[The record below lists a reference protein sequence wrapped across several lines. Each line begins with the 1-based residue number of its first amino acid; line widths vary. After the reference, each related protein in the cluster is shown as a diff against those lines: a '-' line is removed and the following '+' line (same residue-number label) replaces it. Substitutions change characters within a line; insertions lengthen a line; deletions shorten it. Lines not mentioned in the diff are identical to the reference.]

1 VVWQFCSH
9 TVQCLLLMEWE
20 VVEARGRGGGGRWR
34 STVVV
39 MHTCER
45 RLKSTMPKVN
55 CGSHPNRC
63 KLLNMGLYSVTVA
76 RIFHFCKS
84 NKIDKI
90 LKILEHIDLPKSQW
104 VLCKH

>member
-1 VVWQFCSH
+1 
-9 TVQCLLLMEWE
+9 MEWE
-20 VVEARGRGGGGRWR
+20 VVEARGRGGGGRQW

-45 RLKSTMPKVN
+45 KSKLNFRVVTMPKCQKSTMGVIQTGANYLMWALQAPI
-55 CGSHPNRC
+55 
-63 KLLNMGLYSVTVA
+63 SVAVA

-90 LKILEHIDLPKSQW
+90 LKIFEHIDLPNSQW